1 MSSPQILRRL
11 APPQDDNLFCVARYT
26 NYTVIP
32 NEARDLTI
40 GYESYYYNCVFLLF
54 IGEIPHP
61 AEFTLSPK
69 SERAGIRDDN

>member
-32 NEARDLTI
+32 SEARDLTI
-40 GYESYYYNCVFLLF
+40 EYESCCILIFFRYMLN
-54 IGEIPHP
+54 
-61 AEFTLSPK
+61 
-69 SERAGIRDDN
+69 